1 LHLPPLTLLPP
12 CSDAEW
18 LAALEDDGLDA
29 RGDVRRARDPVA
41 MTARQ
46 RGAPIMAEI
55 AGACWVQGGNHLP
68 SPDLDSEIRAMTG
81 ALADALALADPRV
94 HVLHRAGPRGL
105 GPAYLAGF
113 RWALERPY
121 THIFEMDAD
130 GSHPPRY
137 LPAMLAAAREHDLVL
152 GCRYMRGGGIE
163 GWGPHR
169 LALSR
174 GGNLYARGVLGLP
187 YRDLTGGFKCFRREV
202 LEAIDLEAVRS
213 QGYGF
218 QIELTWRAWQRG
230 FRIGEVPIV
239 FPDRE
244 RGESKMSLNIAW
256 EALVGVWRLRRG

>member
-1 LHLPPLTLLPP
+1 MVIG
-12 CSDAEW
+12 
-18 LAALEDDGLDA
+18 LAGEG
-29 RGDVRRARDPVA
+29 
-41 MTARQ
+41 
-46 RGAPIMAEI
+46 
-55 AGACWVQGGNHLP
+55 AGAGALVVLP
-68 SPDLDSEIRAMTG
+68 TYNEALNLPLIVPAVLAVLPAAHVLVVDDLSPDGTG

-230 FRIGEVPIV
+230 FRIGEVPII

>member
-1 LHLPPLTLLPP
+1 MVIGP
-12 CSDAEW
+12 AGE
-18 LAALEDDGLDA
+18 G
-29 RGDVRRARDPVA
+29 
-41 MTARQ
+41 
-46 RGAPIMAEI
+46 
-55 AGACWVQGGNHLP
+55 AGAGALVVLP
-68 SPDLDSEIRAMTG
+68 TYNEALNLPLIVPAVLTVLPAAHVLVVDDLSPDGTG
-81 ALADALALADPRV
+81 ALADALALADARV

-152 GCRYMRGGGIE
+152 GCRYMQGGGIE

>member
-1 LHLPPLTLLPP
+1 MVIG
-12 CSDAEW
+12 
-18 LAALEDDGLDA
+18 LAGEG
-29 RGDVRRARDPVA
+29 
-41 MTARQ
+41 
-46 RGAPIMAEI
+46 
-55 AGACWVQGGNHLP
+55 AGAGALVVLP
-68 SPDLDSEIRAMTG
+68 TYNEALNLPLIVPAVLAVLPAAHVLVVDDLSPDGTG

-121 THIFEMDAD
+121 AHIFEMDAD

-152 GCRYMRGGGIE
+152 GCRYMPGGGIE

>member
-1 LHLPPLTLLPP
+1 VVIG
-12 CSDAEW
+12 
-18 LAALEDDGLDA
+18 LAGEG
-29 RGDVRRARDPVA
+29 
-41 MTARQ
+41 
-46 RGAPIMAEI
+46 
-55 AGACWVQGGNHLP
+55 AGAGALVVLP
-68 SPDLDSEIRAMTG
+68 TYNEALNLPLIVPAVLAVLPAAHVLVVDDLSPDGTG

-121 THIFEMDAD
+121 AHIFEMDAD

-152 GCRYMRGGGIE
+152 GCRYMPGGGIE

>member
-1 LHLPPLTLLPP
+1 MVIG
-12 CSDAEW
+12 
-18 LAALEDDGLDA
+18 LAGEG
-29 RGDVRRARDPVA
+29 
-41 MTARQ
+41 
-46 RGAPIMAEI
+46 
-55 AGACWVQGGNHLP
+55 AGAGALVVLP
-68 SPDLDSEIRAMTG
+68 TYNEALNLPLIVPAVLAVLPAAHVLVVDDLSPDGTG

-152 GCRYMRGGGIE
+152 GCRYMPGGGIE

-230 FRIGEVPIV
+230 FRIGEVPII